1 MHAVDK
7 AVVDLDGKAQRL
19 AAALPDVFAPGD
31 AGDGVVLVKIPLV
44 RAAGKVEPR
53 QAGEVDEVIGLR
65 GGLEKRGLPLAFLLR
80 RAAEGGKRRI
90 LGNGEDPE
98 LLAALFQLRKA
109 RRACREQIH
118 LAAAE
123 SIAQVFCLV
132 DGLRDEPDHGMIK

>member
-53 QAGEVDEVIGLR
+53 QAGELEQVIGLR
-65 GGLEKRGLPLAFLLR
+65 GRLEKRGLPLAFLLR
-80 RAAEGGKRRI
+80 RAAEGGK
-90 LGNGEDPE
+90 
-98 LLAALFQLRKA
+98 
-109 RRACREQIH
+109 
-118 LAAAE
+118 
-123 SIAQVFCLV
+123 
-132 DGLRDEPDHGMIK
+132 